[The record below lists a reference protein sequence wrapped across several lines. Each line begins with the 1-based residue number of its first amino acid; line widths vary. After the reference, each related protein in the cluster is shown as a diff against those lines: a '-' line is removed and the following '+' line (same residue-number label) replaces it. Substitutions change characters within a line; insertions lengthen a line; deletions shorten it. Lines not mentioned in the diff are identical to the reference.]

1 MRGYLPVVGDQK
13 YWCFSRNR
21 GPWKKMLVASADD
34 DVGEF
39 CKSLVSSQKN
49 RLRGRYEHFTV
60 GRRIYLI
67 DEARRKYINGKLSR
81 ATFTSILR
89 AAGQEPARL
98 SLKSILTLGGFFLL
112 IVAGYVCLVVL
123 YA

>member
-1 MRGYLPVVGDQK
+1 MEVWK
-13 YWCFSRNR
+13 NSRKFGSNAIEVT
-21 GPWKKMLVASADD
+21 M
-34 DVGEF
+34 GE
-39 CKSLVSSQKN
+39 KESQV
-49 RLRGRYEHFTV
+49 RFV
-60 GRRIYLI
+60 